1 MGHMFV
7 LYLNIL
13 AQRPIN
19 FPHTGLPGEDTYLFL
34 SRWADIVKR
43 LRAELE
49 QAMPNRRSISDISV
63 LKKLPY
69 LGAFSKE
76 GE

>member
-1 MGHMFV
+1 M
-7 LYLNIL
+7 
-13 AQRPIN
+13 
-19 FPHTGLPGEDTYLFL
+19 
-34 SRWADIVKR
+34 DIVKR
-43 LRAELE
+43 LRAEFD
-49 QAMPNRRSISDISV
+49 QAIPDRRSISDISV